1 MIKNIKNFISVFLA
15 LTMIF
20 AITAKPILADEIT
33 NIYINESFS
42 DSALNG
48 SPKGAQTEGEGSVI
62 RVIEDKTRHKVLKI
76 KNRWKDTTV
85 RYSMS
90 VTDKKIVLQ
99 TRVCKNT
106 PSGNIAILQIVNDR
120 GKVYDLLQL
129 RGNIITDSMEN
140 KITRYNGGWMEAAV
154 VLDCTNLRYDV
165 YIDRQKKASRVKIN
179 GTFQAPKSL
188 CVTAYANESSESEI
202 LVDYLYAYG
211 GTKLTEFIDT
221 KEYNEKILNSDS
233 DKVIPPDTTQKLLL
247 SEDFEDTAL
256 GTTSSKIAGYNGN
269 QGAEKVVERDGTQTV
284 AHVLRCKNGVNPYV
298 DVPLNAVGN
307 QIVMEARIRVS
318 GVMEDAKLFMIR
330 DTSATFSEMLYI
342 RNSYTA
348 TLYNNGTVSSV
359 SFKNEW
365 HDIAIAAD
373 FDTHTFNVY
382 IDKKLV
388 KQGVSFQRSAKA
400 DGIVRFQPSSGS
412 NGVDEQVLYLDDL
425 KIYTGSTLCEFDT
438 KNDEN
443 EIVSDNE
450 EEYPYEVNDGE
461 LKTDISQLTEL
472 TTGKPD
478 KVSDYINFN
487 YDAKSLF
494 DNSISLVTGQA
505 YIGINGKRYKAQNP
519 IIRKNNMLMAPARTL
534 GLLAGETVG
543 YDEQT
548 QNITIGNKSF
558 KSGDTEIKNGDKT
571 VSLGGRIINIDGVTY
586 IPLKAYAGEIWH
598 KYCGETTNGL
608 VVINADKQFKASSAQ
623 YTEPAREMIN
633 YLIYDRPSATT
644 LLNLIQTRYPDKKHK
659 RTIVTDEQLAQ
670 MDWSAQNTEL
680 GKKFS
685 DNIIASADSIL
696 QQQITKQDTAGKALS
711 GYKQCYQVFS
721 LFWAYHATGDKKYL
735 DRAAAEAENMASF
748 ERWKSSDSDWLI
760 NSAILLACGTLYD
773 LFYDEFSQS
782 TKDQLA
788 DAIINKGLKDAIE
801 HYYGRGGSDWPIRN
815 SNWNI
820 VCNTG
825 VIAAAT
831 AIMEEY
837 PDICS
842 EAVEKALISL
852 EKEMDTF
859 APDGGGIEGMAYW
872 HYTVQYMVLSFQC
885 MENAYGDDF
894 GIEDFPGIM
903 ETGYFPIYGS
913 GSQDIFAY
921 GDSDRDTHID
931 SSEIL
936 WFSNKTG
943 DKQLQNARV
952 QQYYNFG
959 YQGAFL
965 DLLWYMPEAYQDVA
979 LDKDAY
985 YRTAEVAT
993 MRSSWDEFSTWVG
1006 LHAGYNSSVHG
1017 QFDIGDF
1024 EYEVYGER
1032 MATNMG
1038 RDNYNLP
1045 GYFGTRNKYYVH
1057 RAEGQN
1063 VYVINPDESAG
1074 QEEYA
1079 STTIKSLFSSDSS
1092 AAYEI
1097 NMTPAYNKQV
1107 KSAKRGYKLTNGR
1120 QVFVLQDEIE
1130 SNSLSDDIY
1139 WFWHTDGN
1147 VTIGQDGKTAVISKG
1162 LVQTT
1167 LYFDSNV
1174 DFKLSIDDA
1183 KPMSSS
1189 PIADGQLDGLEQKKI
1204 TANFMSEQEKVIFR
1218 VTAVPMMMKYDP
1230 GVLTEIR
1237 TWVPDTTATTEAP
1250 RIENLYINGQRFE
1263 SFARSKAQYDVS
1275 YDFAEGEPIITADS
1289 NGNVSISKQGT
1300 TYMIECADKN
1310 DPKLARYY
1318 ILTFKS
1324 KVESGTPSGT
1334 KLTPVAFES
1343 GPTTDI
1349 NTTAENVAD
1358 GDLGTRWAA
1367 LGDNSWMV
1375 MDFGSEKELN
1385 EFCYAIYLG
1394 NQRKQYFTLEVSTD
1408 GINYASVAD
1417 VTTSGT
1423 TTDYEYIKLNS
1434 VKARYVRV
1442 VGMGNSQHKWNSFT
1456 EIAVYGN

>member
-1 MIKNIKNFISVFLA
+1 MTNYIKKFISAFLVFTVFLS
-15 LTMIF
+15 LTP
-20 AITAKPILADEIT
+20 A
-33 NIYINESFS
+33 YISAEAAETVYIGESFS

-48 SPKGAQTEGEGSVI
+48 TPKGAQTSGEGSII
-62 RVIEDKTRHKVLKI
+62 RVVEDGAGNKVLKI
-76 KNRWKDTTV
+76 KNRWKDTSV

-99 TRVCKNT
+99 TRFRRNSL
-106 PSGNIAILQIVNDR
+106 SGDAAILQILND
-120 GKVYDLLQL
+120 KNETYDLLQL
-129 RGNIITDSMEN
+129 HGSMITDSMGYEISRCG
-140 KITRYNGGWMEAAV
+140 KGWTEAAV
-154 VLDCTNLRYDV
+154 VMDCTNLRYDV
-165 YIDRQKKASRVKIN
+165 YIDGLKRASRIKIN
-179 GTFQAPKSL
+179 GTFKTPKGL
-188 CVTAYANESSESEI
+188 GVTSYASEGGDSELLI
-202 LVDYLYAYG
+202 DYLYAHS
-211 GTKLTEFIDT
+211 GTNLTPFVDT
-221 KEYNEKILNSDS
+221 KEYN
-233 DKVIPPDTTQKLLL
+233 DKVLKASSDEVTAPDNSQKLLL
-247 SEDFEDTAL
+247 NEDFEDTPL
-256 GTTSSKIAGYNGN
+256 GTTSSKITGYNGS
-269 QGAEKVVERDGTQTV
+269 QGAEKVVERDGTETI
-284 AHVLRCKNGVNPYV
+284 AHVLRSKNGVNPYV

-307 QIVMEARIRVS
+307 KIVMEARIKVS
-318 GVMEDAKLFMIR
+318 GAIEDSKIFMVR
-330 DTSATFSEMLYI
+330 DTNATFSEMLYI
-342 RNSYTA
+342 KNSYTA
-348 TLYNNGTVSSV
+348 TLYNNSAVSGA

-365 HDIAIAAD
+365 HDVAIAAD
-373 FDTHTFNVY
+373 FDKHTFDVY
-382 IDKKLV
+382 IDKTLI
-388 KQGVSFQRSAKA
+388 KQGVMFLRDAKA
-400 DGIVRFQPSSGS
+400 DGIIRFQPSSGA
-412 NGVDEQVLYLDDL
+412 NTVDEQVLYLDNL
-425 KIYTGSTLCEFDT
+425 KVYTGSTLCEFDT
-438 KNDEN
+438 SETQD
-443 EIVSDNE
+443 EIVSNDE
-450 EEYPYEVNDGE
+450 EEYPYEVDNSE

-472 TTGKPD
+472 TTGKQD
-478 KVSDYINFN
+478 KVSEYINFD
-487 YDAKSLF
+487 YSSKSVF
-494 DNSISLVTGQA
+494 DNSISLVTGQS
-505 YIGINGKRYKAQNP
+505 YIGINGKRYKTSGP
-519 IIRKNNMLMAPARTL
+519 IVRKNNTVMAPARTL

-548 QNITIGNKSF
+548 GKITIGNKSF
-558 KSGDTEIKNGDKT
+558 KCGDTEIKVGDKT
-571 VSLGGRIINIDGVTY
+571 VSLGGEIMSINGVTY
-586 IPLKAYAGEIWH
+586 VPLKAYAGELWH

-608 VVINADKQFKASSAQ
+608 VVINADKKFNASSKK

-644 LLNLIQTRYPDKKHK
+644 LLNLLQSRYPNKKHM
-659 RTIVTDEQLAQ
+659 RTIVTDEQLAK
-670 MDWSAQNTEL
+670 MDWAAQNTEL

-685 DNIIASADSIL
+685 DNTISLADSIL
-696 QQQITKQDTAGKALS
+696 QQPITKQDTAGQAL
-711 GYKQCYQVFS
+711 GGFKQCYHVFY
-721 LFWAYHATGDKKYL
+721 LFWAYHVTGDKKYL

-748 ERWKSSDSDWLI
+748 ERWKSTDADWLI

-773 LFYDEFSQS
+773 LFYDDFSQD
-782 TKDQLA
+782 TKDKLA
-788 DAIINKGLKDAIE
+788 DAMINKGLKDAIE

-825 VIAAAT
+825 VIVAAT
-831 AIMEEY
+831 SIMEEY
-837 PDICS
+837 PEICS
-842 EAVEKALISL
+842 EAVEKALVSL

-872 HYTVQYMVLSFQC
+872 HYTVQYMVLAFEC
-885 MENAYGDDF
+885 IENAYGDDF
-894 GIEDFPGIM
+894 GTEDFPGIM

-921 GDSDRDTHID
+921 GDSDRGTHID
-931 SSEIL
+931 SAEIL

-943 DKQLQNARV
+943 DLQLQNARV

-959 YQGAFL
+959 YQGSFL
-965 DLLWYMPEAYQDVA
+965 DLLWYMPETYHDVE

-993 MRSSWDEFSTWVG
+993 MRSGWDEFSTWVG

-1045 GYFGTRNKYYVH
+1045 GYFSTRNKYYVH

-1074 QEEYA
+1074 QEEHA
-1079 STTIKSLFSSDSS
+1079 STTIKPLFSNDSS

-1097 NMTPAYNKQV
+1097 DMTSAYSKQV

-1139 WFWHTDGN
+1139 WFWHTDGD
-1147 VTIGQDGKTAVISKG
+1147 VTLGQDGKTVVISKG
-1162 LVQTT
+1162 VVKTT

-1174 DFKLSIDDA
+1174 DFKLMLEDT

-1189 PIADGQLDGLEQKKI
+1189 PIGEGQLEGLEQKKI
-1204 TANFMSEQEKVIFR
+1204 TANFMPDQDKVIFR
-1218 VTAVPMMMKYDP
+1218 VTAVPMMMQYEP
-1230 GVLTEIR
+1230 GELSQIS
-1237 TWVPDTTATTEAP
+1237 TWTPDERALAEPP
-1250 RIENLYINGQRFE
+1250 RIESISINGQNFD
-1263 SFARSKAQYDVS
+1263 SFTRSKASYDVS
-1275 YDFAEGEPIITADS
+1275 YDFAAGEPVITAVS
-1289 NGNVSISKQGT
+1289 NGNVKIDKQGT
-1300 TYMIECADKN
+1300 TYMIECSDKN
-1310 DPKLARYY
+1310 DSRLARYY
-1318 ILTFKS
+1318 ILTFKN
-1324 KVESGTPSGT
+1324 KVMTGTPSGT
-1334 KLTPVAFES
+1334 KLSPVAFES

-1367 LGDNSWMV
+1367 LGDGSWMV
-1375 MDFGSEKELN
+1375 MDLGSEKVLN

-1394 NQRKQYFTLEVSTD
+1394 NQRRQYFTLEVSTD
-1408 GINYASVAD
+1408 GVNYTSVAD

-1423 TTDYEYIKLNS
+1423 TTEYEYVKLNS